1 MEPKN
6 HPIEKENN
14 LPNLH
19 EDMFHVNL
27 PGCTEIKASSG
38 NEEKLTR
45 MTEVQRE
52 ALVAFSFLLSVR
64 GVYGNN
70 RNLKSVFLKILFG
83 WVVFTK
89 NT

>member
-1 MEPKN
+1 M
-6 HPIEKENN
+6 II
-14 LPNLH
+14 
-19 EDMFHVNL
+19 FHVNL
-27 PGCTEIKASSG
+27 PGCTEIKESSG

-52 ALVAFSFLLSVR
+52 ALVAFSCLLVR

-83 WVVFTK
+83 GLVFTK
-89 NT
+89 AT